1 MKVNSWTICLG
12 AFLAFLAIT
21 LITDNIQWGFVA
33 GLFIIIGGFK
43 WLRIKRKEA
52 KEELEYDER
61 VNLNIMQCSL
71 YVYSGALVLL
81 LSYLIVSSQI
91 LNNIMIDIKLL
102 TWYLALTLFIGFYI
116 VPAIIKRR

>member
-1 MKVNSWTICLG
+1 MNVNSWTICLG

-21 LITDNIQWGFVA
+21 LMTDNIQWGFVA
-33 GLFIIIGGFK
+33 GLSISVGGFK

-61 VNLNIMQCSL
+61 VNLNILQCSL

-81 LSYLIVSSQI
+81 LSYLIISSQI
-91 LNNIMIDIKLL
+91 LHNISINIELL
-102 TWYLALTLFIGFYI
+102 IWYLVITLFLGFYI
-116 VPAIIKRR
+116 VPVIIKRR

>member
-1 MKVNSWTICLG
+1 MNVNSWTICLG

-21 LITDNIQWGFVA
+21 LMTDNIQWGFVA
-33 GLFIIIGGFK
+33 GLSISVGGFK

-61 VNLNIMQCSL
+61 VNLNILQCSL

-81 LSYLIVSSQI
+81 LSYLIISSQI
-91 LNNIMIDIKLL
+91 LNNISINIELL
-102 TWYLALTLFIGFYI
+102 IWYLVITLFLGFYI
-116 VPAIIKRR
+116 VPVIIKRR

>member
-1 MKVNSWTICLG
+1 MNVNSWTICLG

-21 LITDNIQWGFVA
+21 LMTDNIQWGFVA
-33 GLFIIIGGFK
+33 GLSISVGAFK

-61 VNLNIMQCSL
+61 VNLNILQCSL

-81 LSYLIVSSQI
+81 LSYLIISSQI
-91 LNNIMIDIKLL
+91 LNNISINIELL
-102 TWYLALTLFIGFYI
+102 IWYLVITLFLGFYI
-116 VPAIIKRR
+116 VPVIIKRR

>member
-1 MKVNSWTICLG
+1 MKVNSWTISLG

-21 LITDNIQWGFVA
+21 LMTDNIQWGFVA
-33 GLFIIIGGFK
+33 GLSISVGGFK
-43 WLRIKRKEA
+43 WLRIKRKAA

-61 VNLNIMQCSL
+61 VNLNILQCSL

-81 LSYLIVSSQI
+81 LSYLIISSQI
-91 LNNIMIDIKLL
+91 LNNISINIELL
-102 TWYLALTLFIGFYI
+102 TWYLVITLFLGFYI